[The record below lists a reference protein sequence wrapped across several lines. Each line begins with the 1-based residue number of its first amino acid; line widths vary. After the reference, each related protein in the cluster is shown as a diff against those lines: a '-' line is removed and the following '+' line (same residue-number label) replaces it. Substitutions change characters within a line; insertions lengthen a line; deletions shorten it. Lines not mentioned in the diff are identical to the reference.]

1 MLKILVANS
10 KGGCGK
16 STIATNLAAYYA
28 QDGKNTVLV
37 DTDRQGSSQRWC
49 EKRAGFARPVL
60 PVPGT
65 RADWR
70 THIPKGTQ
78 RIVID
83 APAAIRPQDVDA
95 FLDDVDALVVPILPS
110 RIDLEASE
118 VFLAG
123 IANLARIKRGKVAVG
138 LVANQAQAMDGRLA
152 AGNRG
157 NPHISLSAG
166 RAFARHAGLCAHDR
180 IGQEHFRLSLRS
192 HPLAPGRLGQAA
204 ALAEEAALGTA
215 TSTACFCIQ
224 AHRIFC
230 ENLPFRRR
238 DQRL

>member
-60 PVPGT
+60 PVAGT

-118 VFLAG
+118 TFLAG
-123 IANLARIKRGKVAVG
+123 IANLGRIKRGKVAVG
-138 LVANQAQAMDGRLA
+138 LVANRLKPWTVASQQA
-152 AGNRG
+152 
-157 NPHISLSAG
+157 IEEI
-166 RAFARHAGLCAHDR
+166 RAYPFPLVAQLRDTQGYVLMSGLGKSIFDYSSEA
-180 IGQEHFRLSLRS
+180 IRS
-192 HPLAPGRLGQAA
+192 HQEDWEKLLRWLKK
-204 ALAEEAALGTA
+204 L
-215 TSTACFCIQ
+215 
-224 AHRIFC
+224 
-230 ENLPFRRR
+230 N
-238 DQRL
+238 

>member
-65 RADWR
+65 RSDWR

-118 VFLAG
+118 TFLAG

-138 LVANQAQAMDGRLA
+138 LVANRLKPWTVASQQA
-152 AGNRG
+152 
-157 NPHISLSAG
+157 IEEI
-166 RAFARHAGLCAHDR
+166 RAYPFPLVAQLRDSQGYVLMSGLGKSIFDYSSEA
-180 IGQEHFRLSLRS
+180 IRS
-192 HPLAPGRLGQAA
+192 HQEDWGKLLRWLKK
-204 ALAEEAALGTA
+204 L
-215 TSTACFCIQ
+215 
-224 AHRIFC
+224 
-230 ENLPFRRR
+230 
-238 DQRL
+238 D